1 MSVVGID
8 LGTSDAIVA
17 YVGKVGVGTA
27 STVDIVQNEVSQ
39 RKTPVLVGFN
49 DAERTLGDEAMAS
62 IKSNSANTARNMK
75 HVLGRS
81 LDDPTLADEK
91 SFWALAQLENTP
103 EGHIGYSVSYHGEQK
118 VMSVQQITAAFLWKL
133 RTISERWTTNRIQDC
148 VISCPSYYTD
158 VHRQAMLDACAIQ
171 GLNCL
176 RLMNE
181 HTAVALGYGIY
192 RSNEFGE
199 EPRYV
204 AFASMGHSTF
214 SVCIVKFSNRRLE
227 LVSAASDS
235 NCGGRD
241 MDRCLMENFAAAFQ
255 QKYKCD
261 PLSDRKARFKLEDTA
276 TKAKKILSANFEAT
290 ANVEMLMN
298 DEDLSAK
305 INRDDFEKMCEPM
318 MSKIQAVLDRAVDGA
333 PIPVEEISTVEIVGG
348 ASRVPFFQR
357 LVGAKFG
364 LQPEQLSRTL
374 NADEAVARGCCLQAA
389 MLSPMFKVREFEVV
403 DNVSHGI
410 SVGYISFPKTDNEE
424 AAANPEEGEEPV
436 ASSVPEEGVEKVV
449 ELIPRGTKMGGKKHL
464 TLKRQG
470 PFDLVARYSRPED
483 LPPCVRADLGS
494 FRVEL
499 PPQAEPC
506 RVQIKAELSLHGIF
520 SIHSAEML
528 QDETYEQVTKERR
541 EKPRANGISVTQ
553 EDMDAAM
560 DALHKEANGI
570 EHASN
575 GAPPADAAD
584 ACASPPPEGEAGP
597 EAVPPAAAPPAEAPP
612 AEAAPEAPVNGDN
625 GQDGLGAPA
634 EQGDVPMPNADDGE
648 KPAAD
653 QPPSAET
660 GENGGAQ
667 AAESADGP
675 AAEPTEMG
683 EEPPAKKPKI
693 EVVPE
698 YEWVDVVKVKK
709 RTKRIPVQ
717 VTKTGTPA
725 MDPTLLARLQDE
737 ETAMQAEKRAILETA
752 EARND
757 LESFILN
764 MRNHIAKGDK
774 YGEYISDADRDT
786 YSAELTKS
794 EDWLY
799 DNFEGTRLS
808 FIEKLDEIR
817 VVGDRAAARAKDEE
831 ERLDAA
837 KSLRNTI
844 GMYKGVASDPSPQ
857 YQHLPTEQLQQM
869 VAECDAAEQWLA
881 NHEAQQEAKPKFE
894 DPVFRA
900 HQIRATESALI
911 SQAHVIFS
919 APAPRQPP
927 QMAPPPEVQPEDV
940 EGDAVHQ
947 PRPPTEE
954 APPPPA
960 PPAEP
965 TAGAEEVPIP
975 ADGCLD

>member
-8 LGTSDAIVA
+8 IGTSDAIVA

-81 LDDPTLADEK
+81 LEDPTLADER

-103 EGHIGYSVSYHGEQK
+103 EGHIGYSVSYHGEQR

-133 RTISERWTTNRIQDC
+133 RAISERWTNNRIQDC

-158 VHRQAMLDACAIQ
+158 VHRQALLDACAIQ

-199 EPRYV
+199 DPRYV

-214 SVCIVKFSNRRLE
+214 SVCIVKFTNRRLE

-261 PLSDRKARFKLEDTA
+261 PLSNRKARFKLEDTA

-305 INRDDFEKMCEPM
+305 IDRDQFEKMCEPM
-318 MSKIQAVLDRAVDGA
+318 MGKIQAVLDRAVDGA
-333 PIPVEEISTVEIVGG
+333 PVSVEEISTVEIVGG

-357 LVGAKFG
+357 LVGAKFN

-403 DNVSHGI
+403 DNVAHGI
-410 SVGYISFPKTDNEE
+410 AVGYISFPKTDGEE
-424 AAANPEEGEEPV
+424 AAGNQEQGEGEEPV

-449 ELIPRGTKMGGKKHL
+449 EIIPRGTKMGAKKHL

-483 LPPCVRADLGS
+483 LPPCVRADLGVY
-494 FRVEL
+494 RVEL
-499 PPQAEPC
+499 PPQTEPC

-520 SIHSAEML
+520 TIRSAEML
-528 QDETYEQVTKERR
+528 VDETYEQVTKERR
-541 EKPRANGISVTQ
+541 EKPRSNGISVTQ
-553 EDMDAAM
+553 DDMDAAM
-560 DALHKEANGI
+560 DALNQETNGM

-575 GAPPADAAD
+575 GVAPADAA
-584 ACASPPPEGEAGP
+584 G
-597 EAVPPAAAPPAEAPP
+597 AAAPPAADGEAGPPAAPEVEQAP
-612 AEAAPEAPVNGDN
+612 AEAPAEPAAN
-625 GQDGLGAPA
+625 GQDGLAEPA
-634 EQGDVPMPNADDGE
+634 EQGDAPMPDASNGG
-648 KPAAD
+648 KPAED
-653 QPPSAET
+653 QPTTAAA
-660 GENGGAQ
+660 GENGGAH
-667 AAESADGP
+667 AAESGDGP
-675 AAEPTEMG
+675 AAEAAEDG
-683 EEPPAKKPKI
+683 QEPPAKKPKI
-693 EVVPE
+693 DVAPE

-717 VTKTGTPA
+717 VTRTGTPE
-725 MDPTLLARLQDE
+725 MDPALLSRLQDE

-774 YGEYISDADRDT
+774 YGDYISDADRDA
-786 YSAELTKS
+786 YSSELTKC

-817 VVGDRAAARAKDEE
+817 VLGDKAAARAKDAE
-831 ERLDAA
+831 ERADAA
-837 KSLRNTI
+837 KTLRHTI
-844 GMYKGVASDPSPQ
+844 STYKGVASNPGPH
-857 YQHLPTEQLQQM
+857 YAHLPAEQLQQM
-869 VAECDAAEQWLA
+869 LAECDAAEQWLA
-881 NHEAQQEAKPKFE
+881 THEAQQEVRPKFE
-894 DPVFRA
+894 DPIFRA
-900 HQIRATESALI
+900 HQIRATESTLI
-911 SQAHVIFS
+911 SQAQTIFS
-919 APAPRQPP
+919 APAPQQPP
-927 QMAPPPEVQPEDV
+927 QMAPPTEAPAADAEATAED
-940 EGDAVHQ
+940 H
-947 PRPPTEE
+947 PMPPTEE
-954 APPPPA
+954 APEPA
-960 PPAEP
+960 APTAEP
-965 TAGAEEVPIP
+965 AAGAEEAPIP
-975 ADGCLD
+975 PDGSLD